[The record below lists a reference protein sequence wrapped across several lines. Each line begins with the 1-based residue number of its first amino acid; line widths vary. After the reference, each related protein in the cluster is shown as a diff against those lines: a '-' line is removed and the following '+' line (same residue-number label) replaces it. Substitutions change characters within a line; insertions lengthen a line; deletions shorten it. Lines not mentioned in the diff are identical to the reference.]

1 MVRSSG
7 ESSIQKGNAFRDLVA
22 SMLESAGF
30 VAETETR
37 EKFKKVDVRWRREDL
52 DGPLKYFVEAKD
64 YEGTLGLAECREFVA
79 DYGGLIESAD
89 ADRAWLI
96 SKGSIS
102 PDGRALVDAKRG
114 CKAMTFAE
122 FQRRLLGLD
131 SYLHDLVA
139 SFDAEQIADWYVPLH
154 AEDGADLEKVVR
166 NWIDEADA
174 LPLAIVAGYGKGKST
189 FARHMASSLAR
200 EALKEPSLRVPVL
213 VPLGDIVDEQSLE
226 GLLGKVFT
234 TRPGV
239 RGYNFGL
246 FEKLNKAG
254 RYVVIFDGFDEMKHG
269 MTLARFEAN
278 ITELMRLDKNA
289 AKLIIL
295 GRDTAFQDDYEFK
308 SIIQGRQ
315 ITAGGQEIAV
325 RGRRAFRELTV
336 RNFTAGEA
344 RRFVES
350 FFPVVAREA
359 ARGSGKPVDEAWIA
373 VRLAEL
379 LSDAFDELLKRPVH
393 AQMLCQIATDPNES
407 LTDLSKYRLFD
418 RFVHFL
424 IDREVNKRGRD
435 PHFSLEIRRNF
446 NRALAYWLWEQGG
459 ISTVTLASVPAEIC
473 RLATSE
479 VRHDYDDTALRKELT
494 AGCLIE
500 KGATGTIY
508 FGHRSLQEFLVA
520 EHLIAT
526 DFNEVP
532 REDKSASVWT
542 LALVTPEVGSFI
554 VEATKS
560 SKQVADA
567 VSTWFDILKDLR
579 RRDFP
584 RSGMRFLSE
593 LYQLF
598 AESLARTHDPWFI
611 WLRYFA
617 ANKAVEFAPKSSA
630 AADQLTAS
638 FRYLAGNREQQAA
651 ALMLFAEVFARQS
664 DVRGKLAAQFIAKW
678 LDPGGLREAVQTAR
692 EIGRNK
698 SHYIPMDDNFPLWC
712 FLHAAKVEGN
722 PLRVTVDLVELRKRA
737 GLALPMGFA
746 DEQEENVPEE
756 ARYLTAQVQPI
767 YRSWGVRESELDKIR
782 PFFSDEKV
790 RGKILPLEV
799 VRAAREDLE
808 KPAALAR
815 SIEKPTLKLKQRS
828 PRRM

>member
-1 MVRSSG
+1 MFRPQG
-7 ESSIQKGNAFRDLVA
+7 ETTVQRGNAFRDLVA
-22 SMLESAGF
+22 SMLEGASF

-37 EKFKKVDVRWRREDL
+37 ENFKKVDVRWRREDL

-64 YEGTLGLAECREFVA
+64 YEGTLGLAECREFVM
-79 DYGGLIESAD
+79 DYGSLVESGE
-89 ADRAWLI
+89 ADRAWLV
-96 SKGSIS
+96 SKGPIS

-131 SYLHDLVA
+131 SYLHDLIA
-139 SFDAEQIADWYVPLH
+139 SYDAEKIADWYIPLH
-154 AEDGADLEKVVR
+154 ADDGSDLEKVVR
-166 NWIDEADA
+166 DWIGEADA

-189 FARHMASSLAR
+189 FARHIASTLAR

-246 FEKLNKAG
+246 FEKLNNAG

-269 MTLARFEAN
+269 MTLARFETN

-315 ITAGGQEIAV
+315 ITAGGQEVAA

-336 RNFTAGEA
+336 RNFSADGA
-344 RRFVES
+344 KKFVES
-350 FFPVVAREA
+350 FFPIVAREA
-359 ARGSGKPVDEAWIA
+359 VRGSGKPVDETWIA
-373 VRLAEL
+373 ARLAEL

-393 AQMLCQIATDPNES
+393 AQMLCQIATDPNQS

-435 PHFSLEIRRNF
+435 PHFSLEVRRNF

-459 ISTVTLASVPAEIC
+459 VSTVTLASVPADIC
-473 RLATSE
+473 REASAD

-500 KGATGTIY
+500 KGVTGTIY

-526 DFNEVP
+526 DFGGVAH
-532 REDKSASVWT
+532 EDKSAAIWT

-554 VEATKS
+554 VEAIKS
-560 SKQVADA
+560 SPQASQTVLP
-567 VSTWFDILKDLR
+567 WFDILKDLK
-579 RRDFP
+579 RRDMP
-584 RSGMRFLSE
+584 RAGMRFFVE
-593 LYQLF
+593 LYEHFNDVLT
-598 AESLARTHDPWFI
+598 RVNDPWFV

-617 ANKAVEFAPKSSA
+617 ANKAVEFAPKSPA
-630 AADQLTAS
+630 ATGQLAAS
-638 FRYLAGNREQQAA
+638 LRFLAGNREQQAA
-651 ALMLFAEVFARQS
+651 ALMLYAEALGRLS
-664 DVRGKLAAQFIAKW
+664 DVSNKLAVQFVAKW
-678 LDPGGLREAVQTAR
+678 LDPGLLRDAVQTAR
-692 EIGRNK
+692 DTGRSK
-698 SHYIPMDDNFPLWC
+698 PHYIAMDKNFPLWC
-712 FLHAAKVEGN
+712 FLHAAKVESN
-722 PLRVTVDLVELRKRA
+722 PPRVTIDLKELRKRA
-737 GLALPMGFA
+737 GFALAMGFA
-746 DEQEENVPEE
+746 DEQEENMPEE
-756 ARYLTAQVQPI
+756 ARYISVQAQPI
-767 YRSWGVRESELDKIR
+767 YREWGVRESELDRIR
-782 PFFSDEKV
+782 PFFTDENI
-790 RGKILPLEV
+790 RGKILPLEI
-799 VRAAREDLE
+799 VRTVREDRE
-808 KPAALAR
+808 KLAAPVKPVT
-815 SIEKPTLKLKQRS
+815 KPTLMLKKRG
-828 PRRM
+828 PHIA

>member
-1 MVRSSG
+1 MSRPG
-7 ESSIQKGNAFRDLVA
+7 GQNTIEKGNAFRDLVA
-22 SMLESAGF
+22 SMLESASF
-30 VAETETR
+30 IAETETR
-37 EKFKKVDVRWRREDL
+37 ENFKKVDVRWRREDL
-52 DGPLKYFVEAKD
+52 DGPLRYFVEAKD
-64 YEGTLGLAECREFVA
+64 YEGTLGLAECREFVS
-79 DYGGLIESAD
+79 DYGALIESND

-96 SKGSIS
+96 SKGPIS

-131 SYLHDLVA
+131 SYLHDLIA
-139 SFDAEQIADWYVPLH
+139 SFDAEQIADWYIPLH
-154 AEDGADLEKVVR
+154 TDDDADLERVVR
-166 NWIDEADA
+166 KWIEEADA
-174 LPLAIVAGYGKGKST
+174 LPIAIVAGYGKGKST
-189 FARHMASSLAR
+189 FARHLASVLAR

-289 AKLIIL
+289 AKIIIL

-315 ITAGGQEIAV
+315 ITAGGQEIAA

-336 RNFTAGEA
+336 RNFTASEA
-344 RRFVES
+344 RRFVKS

-359 ARGSGKPVDEAWIA
+359 VRGSGKPVDEAWIA
-373 VRLAEL
+373 TRLAEL

-393 AQMLCQIATDPNES
+393 AQMLCQIATDPSQS

-435 PHFSLEIRRNF
+435 PHFSLEVRRNF
-446 NRALAYWLWEQGG
+446 NRALAFWLWEQGG
-459 ISTVTLASVPAEIC
+459 VSTVTLASVPAEIC
-473 RLATSE
+473 RQATSD

-526 DFNEVP
+526 DFNGVSS
-532 REDKSASVWT
+532 EDKSAAVWT
-542 LALVTPEVGSFI
+542 LALITPEIGSFI
-554 VEATKS
+554 VEAANS
-560 SKQVADA
+560 ASQVSEA
-567 VSTWFDILKDLR
+567 VLMWFDILKDLR
-579 RRDFP
+579 RRGVP
-584 RSGMRFLSE
+584 RSGVRFLSE
-593 LYQLF
+593 LYPLF
-598 AESLARTHDPWFI
+598 SESLARAHDPWFI

-617 ANKAVEFAPKSSA
+617 ANKAAEFAPKTSA
-630 AADQLTAS
+630 AAEQLAAS

-651 ALMLFAEVFARQS
+651 ALMLFAEVFARHS
-664 DVRGKLAAQFIAKW
+664 DVRGKLATQFIAKW
-678 LDPGGLREAVQTAR
+678 LDPGGLRAAVQTAR

-698 SHYIPMDDNFPLWC
+698 PHYIPIDDNFPLWC

-722 PLRVTVDLVELRKRA
+722 PLRVTIDLVELRKRA
-737 GLALPMGFA
+737 GFAMPMGFA
-746 DEQEENVPEE
+746 DEQDENVPED
-756 ARYLTAQVQPI
+756 ARYFSAQVQPI

-782 PFFSDEKV
+782 PFFTDEKV
-790 RGKILPLEV
+790 RGRILPLEV
-799 VRAAREDLE
+799 VRTAREDFD
-808 KPAALAR
+808 KPAASAK
-815 SIEKPTLKLKQRS
+815 SVKKATLKLKRRS
-828 PRRM
+828 PPHL